1 MCCDYKAEVQL
12 SFTLHNDAFNIVEKE
27 FLKQYLFNETLR

>member
-12 SFTLHNDAFNIVEKE
+12 SFTLHNDAFNIVE